1 MPKKVSKITPEEQK
15 YEPTQVR
22 RNRPEERTSATESA
36 RYSRGPTMIAMRH
49 HRPRVRE
56 MMFKATIPG
65 EMHTRAD
72 EDMEDDE
79 AYTSHR
85 AKVYR
90 QMSRVMLEVAEANP
104 AKFLDGQVDLRYRRR
119 FLKSILTHTRR
130 NFNWTRLRGRLVG
143 RKTLAL
149 FHPTK
154 NYSTGNMIEEVAQIR
169 WLNKIFR
176 T

>member
-1 MPKKVSKITPEEQK
+1 
-15 YEPTQVR
+15 
-22 RNRPEERTSATESA
+22 
-36 RYSRGPTMIAMRH
+36 MIAMRH

-90 QMSRVMLEVAEANP
+90 QIDRVMLEVAEANP
-104 AKFLDGQVDLRYRRR
+104 AQFLDGQVDLRYRRR

-130 NFNWTRLRGRLVG
+130 DFNWTRLRGRLVG

-154 NYSTGNMIEEVAQIR
+154 NYSTGNMIEEVAQMDFTEMHG
-169 WLNKIFR
+169 LKTFE
-176 T
+176 